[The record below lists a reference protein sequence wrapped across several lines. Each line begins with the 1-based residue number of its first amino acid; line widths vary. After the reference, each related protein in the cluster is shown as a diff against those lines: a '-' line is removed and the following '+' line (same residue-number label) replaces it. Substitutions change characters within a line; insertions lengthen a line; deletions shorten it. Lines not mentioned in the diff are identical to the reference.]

1 MFESKHRLS
10 EFDPQQLAMTVYS
23 LSRLVRGP
31 DLDLELFLQVWV
43 RFALRHVP
51 QMRPVELS
59 NSIYALGVLR
69 ISPELLQ
76 TSEFYPLF
84 LQTVALKISHFTT
97 QGLANCM
104 YGLGLVQSVTS
115 APLQGRQE
123 WGRYAHV
130 DFCGFFFFSL
140 SLRKWAEAVVRSK
153 HVLKPQEISNS
164 LLGMKQLDLKPAVVG
179 AGVYLTLTK
188 QLHSQIAHFTGQGKN
203 SLMFFFLIFC
213 CLICFIF
220 CYLNY

>member
-43 RFALRHVP
+43 RAALRKVA

-59 NSIYALGVLR
+59 NTLYALGVLR
-69 ISPELLQ
+69 ISPALLQ
-76 TSEFYPLF
+76 TPEFYPRC
-84 LQTVALKISHFTT
+84 LQTVGDHMARFTT

-104 YGLGLVQSVTS
+104 YGLGLVQSVSS

-123 WGRYAHV
+123 WGRY
-130 DFCGFFFFSL
+130 
-140 SLRKWAEAVVRSK
+140 
-153 HVLKPQEISNS
+153 
-164 LLGMKQLDLKPAVVG
+164 
-179 AGVYLTLTK
+179 GV
-188 QLHSQIAHFTGQGKN
+188 A
-203 SLMFFFLIFC
+203 FLVI
-213 CLICFIF
+213 
-220 CYLNY
+220 Y